1 MISRGSDSIEQN
13 PPSVVFPVL
22 LRQSILHG
30 LEMFVSLTLIT
41 AALAVASA
49 APGRNRYDPHNHH
62 EIAANDFVQV
72 DGLRFKTAAGSHY
85 LTGLNYWSCLNLA
98 ADDFAGGN
106 HSRLITELDDMAS
119 KGVNHLRI
127 MAASEGAP
135 TWQPFRMHPALMSS
149 PGTYNEEIFVGLD
162 RCLAEMSKRGMRA
175 TMTLNN
181 EWQWSGGFAQYV
193 SWANNNSDIPYPP
206 SWNLTA
212 PPQRKAPGTG
222 WGNYTVEGVDAAP
235 YNNFT
240 EYANRFYTNS
250 QAQKWY
256 RDHIDTVLNRVNTVN
271 GRQYKADA
279 TIMTWQLANEPQN
292 AIVPD
297 EYLGPYSLELPPAP
311 NDPLFAWIESTSAYI
326 KSAAPK
332 QLVNVGFESKQG
344 KWYYQ
349 KAHNYSSIDYGTTH
363 CWVQNWGIY
372 DMLNSSRE
380 NLEAAKDFAE
390 AFIANSSQWAA
401 EIGKPIFLEEFGMAR
416 NNWENADKEYTYLSS
431 AGTSNKDEYFEVS
444 LKPASEKWEFLLTN
458 LIPTDHHRC
467 RDERVQ
473 RPKRRIHRLL
483 PMGIRRNLSP
493 GNPARESIRRSVGR

>member
-1 MISRGSDSIEQN
+1 
-13 PPSVVFPVL
+13 
-22 LRQSILHG
+22 
-30 LEMFVSLTLIT
+30 
-41 AALAVASA
+41 
-49 APGRNRYDPHNHH
+49 
-62 EIAANDFVQV
+62 
-72 DGLRFKTAAGSHY
+72 
-85 LTGLNYWSCLNLA
+85 
-98 ADDFAGGN
+98 
-106 HSRLITELDDMAS
+106 
-119 KGVNHLRI
+119 
-127 MAASEGAP
+127 
-135 TWQPFRMHPALMSS
+135 
-149 PGTYNEEIFVGLD
+149 
-162 RCLAEMSKRGMRA
+162 
-175 TMTLNN
+175 
-181 EWQWSGGFAQYV
+181 
-193 SWANNNSDIPYPP
+193 
-206 SWNLTA
+206 
-212 PPQRKAPGTG
+212 
-222 WGNYTVEGVDAAP
+222 
-235 YNNFT
+235 
-240 EYANRFYTNS
+240 
-250 QAQKWY
+250 
-256 RDHIDTVLNRVNTVN
+256 
-271 GRQYKADA
+271 
-279 TIMTWQLANEPQN
+279 MTWQLANEPQN

-416 NNWENADKEYTYLSS
+416 NNWENVDKEYTYLSS

-444 LKPASEKWEFLLTN
+444 PKPAFEKWELLLTN
-458 LIPTDHHRC
+458 PFPTDHHRC
-467 RDERVQ
+467 RNERVQ

-483 PMGIRRNLSP
+483 PMGIRWDLSP

>member
-1 MISRGSDSIEQN
+1 MIPRGTDNIGQTPTSIQL
-13 PPSVVFPVL
+13 PFL
-22 LRQSILHG
+22 LRESILHDFKMFFSQS
-30 LEMFVSLTLIT
+30 LELIT
-41 AALAVASA
+41 TALAVAVSA
-49 APGRNRYDPHNHH
+49 APGQNRHNPHNHH
-62 EIAANDFVQV
+62 EIAADDFVQV
-72 DGLRFKTAAGSHY
+72 DGLRFKDSAGIHY

-98 ADDFAGGN
+98 ADESGN

-119 KGVNHLRI
+119 MGVNHLRI

-149 PGTYNEEIFVGLD
+149 PGTYNEDIFVGLD

-193 SWANNNSDIPYPP
+193 SWANNNSEIPYPR

-212 PPQRKAPGTG
+212 PPQREVPGTG

-250 QAQKWY
+250 QAQEWY
-256 RDHIDTVLNRVNTVN
+256 RAHIDTVLNRVNTVN
-271 GRQYKADA
+271 GRQYKEDA

-292 AIVPD
+292 AIVPN

-311 NDPLFAWIESTSAYI
+311 DDPLFAWIESTSAYI
-326 KSAAPK
+326 KSAAPN

-349 KAHNYSSIDYGTTH
+349 KAHNFSSIDYGTTH
-363 CWVQNWGIY
+363 CWVQNWNIY
-372 DMLNSSRE
+372 EMLNSSRE

-416 NNWENADKEYTYLSS
+416 NNWENVDKEYLYLSS

-444 LKPASEKWEFLLTN
+444 SFPPNSTNHEPLLTTPSPN
-458 LIPTDHHRC
+458 
-467 RDERVQ
+467 
-473 RPKRRIHRLL
+473 RPSSAPR
-483 PMGIRRNLSP
+483 
-493 GNPARESIRRSVGR
+493 